1 MPFALEQPLHRR
13 LRMVNS
19 STASN
24 FIFNIGS
31 IKSIHHLRT
40 AIKHNKREIQ
50 AELGAK
56 SYINIKRIRENYSII
71 PSIPV
76 TEIIQKIKHSILEYE
91 NNTGR
96 KIRKNAVLA
105 LEILFSLPN
114 QTPPIDHQEYFNA
127 CCNWAV
133 GQFNPACLAS
143 AEVHLDES
151 NPHLHAIFLCVGKD
165 SLLGSMLKGG
175 KIKFARRQDDFF
187 EKVASGFGLKKP
199 SKKLHKIERT
209 QLANQ
214 VIEHIIRTNDPLIH
228 SRAYPVVLQLI
239 REIPKNFALAFG
251 VEIETDSAPVRTC
264 AEIFTSDG
272 AGSNHHREL

>member
-1 MPFALEQPLHRR
+1 
-13 LRMVNS
+13 MVNTPIS
-19 STASN
+19 RN

-50 AELGAK
+50 AELGVK

-187 EKVASGFGLKKP
+187 EKVASGFGLKN
-199 SKKLHKIERT
+199 H
-209 QLANQ
+209 
-214 VIEHIIRTNDPLIH
+214 
-228 SRAYPVVLQLI
+228 
-239 REIPKNFALAFG
+239 PKNCTKSREHNLP
-251 VEIETDSAPVRTC
+251 TKSLN
-264 AEIFTSDG
+264 TS
-272 AGSNHHREL
+272 SEQMIR

>member
-56 SYINIKRIRENYSII
+56 SYIDINRIRENYSII
-71 PSIPV
+71 SSISV
-76 TEIIQKIKHSILEYE
+76 TDITQKIKHSIFEYE
-91 NNTGR
+91 NNIGR

-133 GQFNPACLAS
+133 IQFSPACLVS

-165 SLLGSMLKGG
+165 SLLGSILKGG
-175 KIKFARRQDDFF
+175 KVKFARRQDDFF
-187 EKVASGFGLKKP
+187 EKVANGFGLKKP

-209 QLANQ
+209 HLANQ
-214 VIEHIIRTNDPLIH
+214 VIEHITRTNDPLTH

-239 REIPKNFALAFG
+239 REIPKNFALSYG
-251 VEIETDSAPVRTC
+251 IEIEIVSAPVKTF

-272 AGSNHHREL
+272 AGSYERR